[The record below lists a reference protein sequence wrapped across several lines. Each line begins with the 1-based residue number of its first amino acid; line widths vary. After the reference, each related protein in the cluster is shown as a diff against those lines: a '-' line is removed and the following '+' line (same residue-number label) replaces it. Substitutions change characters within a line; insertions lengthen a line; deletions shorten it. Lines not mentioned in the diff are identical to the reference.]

1 MEFVVETSD
10 DGRLKAVE
18 VSGPNG
24 QPVMVRS
31 TLDRHSSRPIPILQ
45 CHFPIECQMKCP
57 EHVLVHFR

>member
-31 TLDRHSSRPIPILQ
+31 TRDRQSSPPNSSL
-45 CHFPIECQMKCP
+45 PVP
-57 EHVLVHFR
+57 LSD